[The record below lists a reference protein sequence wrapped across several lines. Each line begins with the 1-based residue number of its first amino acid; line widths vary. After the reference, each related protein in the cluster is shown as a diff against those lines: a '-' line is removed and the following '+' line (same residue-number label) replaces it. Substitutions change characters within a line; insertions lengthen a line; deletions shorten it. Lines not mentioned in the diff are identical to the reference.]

1 MPAVSVQNGQES
13 VQKKKGVDARTER
26 ETSSPTQEIK
36 ILTNFSRKLRAYFSY
51 WALGGIVYHPTT
63 KKPVKHRFVFEKKR
77 FVYLSKKKKLL
88 IN

>member
-36 ILTNFSRKLRAYFSY
+36 ILTNLSRKLRAYFSD
-51 WALGGIVYHPTT
+51 WALGGITNHSTT
-63 KKPVKHRFVFEKKR
+63 QKPVKHRFVFKEKDLYIYQKR
-77 FVYLSKKKKLL
+77 KSYNK
-88 IN
+88 